1 MNPPAF
7 IPPVVK
13 SSGGHSTSQ
22 PVHASGQAM
31 PPPQS
36 EILRITFFAGM
47 AEAVGRR
54 HLDMPW
60 TGGSVEQLRAML
72 AAECPVIAPLLARSA
87 VALAGVYAADQTVVP
102 AGADVAII
110 PPVSGG

>member
-1 MNPPAF
+1 
-7 IPPVVK
+7 
-13 SSGGHSTSQ
+13 
-22 PVHASGQAM
+22 
-31 PPPQS
+31 
-36 EILRITFFAGM
+36 
-47 AEAVGRR
+47 
-54 HLDMPW
+54 
-60 TGGSVEQLRAML
+60 ML

>member
-1 MNPPAF
+1 MNPSAF
-7 IPPVVK
+7 NSRAVPSP
-13 SSGGHSTSQ
+13 GGHSTSQ

-60 TGGSVEQLRAML
+60 AGGSVEQLRAML
-72 AAECPVIAPLLARSA
+72 AAQCPVIAPLLARSA